1 MYKIKTILIKV
12 ETHLSRVI
20 FFKVAYLIKIIN
32 PITIKIILIA
42 FLLEGY
48 MIVKIPNN
56 NHNNPIKIII
66 IKIIIILVFQ
76 DYLKID
82 WQIIR

>member
-1 MYKIKTILIKV
+1 MYKIIIILIKV
-12 ETHLSRVI
+12 ETYFSRVV

-32 PITIKIILIA
+32 PITIKITLIA

-66 IKIIIILVFQ
+66 ILVFQ